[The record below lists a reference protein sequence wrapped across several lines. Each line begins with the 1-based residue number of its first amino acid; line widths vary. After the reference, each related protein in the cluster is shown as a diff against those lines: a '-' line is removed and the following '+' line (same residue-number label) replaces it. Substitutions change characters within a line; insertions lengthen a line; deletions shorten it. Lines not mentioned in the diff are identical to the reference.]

1 MYVPVSGKGGLGVQ
15 FFIDTANV
23 EEIRRACRMGFISG
37 VTTNPSL
44 VAKEGKNFHE
54 VVKEISSIV
63 DGPVSAE
70 VLAEDA
76 DGMVQEGKELSRL
89 GEHIV
94 VKIPMTP
101 EGMEAVAALS
111 GLGIPS
117 NVTLVFSA
125 AQALLAARAGASY
138 VSPFVGRIDDIGWD
152 GIHLIR
158 EIAEIFDKHRIGT
171 KIIAASIRRPRHI
184 EECALAGAHIATVP
198 YQVLMDAMKH
208 PLTDA
213 GIARFKADWAAACRH
228 GK

>member
-1 MYVPVSGKGGLGVQ
+1 MQ

-23 EEIRRACRMGFISG
+23 EDIRRVCRMGFISG

-44 VAKEGKNFHE
+44 VAKERKNFHE

-70 VLAEDA
+70 VLSEDA
-76 DGMVQEGKELSRL
+76 DGMVKEGKELSRL

-101 EGMEAVAALS
+101 EGLEAVTALS

-138 VSPFVGRIDDIGWD
+138 VSPFSWGGSMISD
-152 GIHLIR
+152 GM
-158 EIAEIFDKHRIGT
+158 G
-171 KIIAASIRRPRHI
+171 S
-184 EECALAGAHIATVP
+184 G
-198 YQVLMDAMKH
+198 
-208 PLTDA
+208 
-213 GIARFKADWAAACRH
+213 
-228 GK
+228 